1 MRKIDRSSLSLDHA
15 EDRGIIHR
23 DYIAHCHRW
32 SFALKQAIRV
42 LRRDGYLSVLDVG
55 CGKEVPFLKTLYV
68 NKACPDFY
76 MGVEYNKMDVDMIC
90 SYGPRINE
98 KVNDGTIRIL
108 EETNFALIGNV
119 NTYPEF
125 TRLAEL
131 RPFNLIISFEVLEH
145 MERSMSRMTL
155 KNINDLIQNPS
166 LTNKPIC
173 LVSTPVYDPYKG
185 MAANHIN
192 EMTRGELIYDIFL
205 AGMEVRAVYGTFMDQ
220 VALIN
225 ATDVDDPVRIVFD
238 QLKDYYDP
246 SLLAT
251 IFAPLYPQHAR
262 NNLWVLD
269 SIFDNVNTFDNTK
282 VQQRMKQGKYYR
294 ELVKVLKEEYDK
306 AEKSVAKM
314 PGLSEA
320 AKALTGLVLDSIAE
334 RETEC

>member
-1 MRKIDRSSLSLDHA
+1 MRTVDKTSLSLDKA
-15 EDRGIIHR
+15 EERGIIHR

-32 SFALKQAIRV
+32 TYAMKQAVKIKS
-42 LRRDGYLSVLDVG
+42 RDGYLSVLDIG

-68 NKACPDFY
+68 NKLCPDFY
-76 MGVEYNKMDVDMIC
+76 MGVEYNKMDTDEL
-90 SYGPRINE
+90 STFGPRINE
-98 KVNDGTIRIL
+98 KLNDGTIRIL
-108 EETNFALIGNV
+108 EQTNFALIGNV

-125 TRLAEL
+125 TQYKEL

-155 KNINDLIQNPS
+155 KNINDMIQNPS
-166 LTNKPIC
+166 LTSKPIC
-173 LVSTPVYDPYKG
+173 LVSTPVFDPYKG

-205 AGMEVRAVYGTFMDQ
+205 AGMEVRNVYGTFMDQ
-220 VALIN
+220 AGLMQ
-225 ATDVDDPVRIVFD
+225 ATEVDDPVRIVFE
-238 QLKDYYDP
+238 QLKGYYD
-246 SLLAT
+246 SNLLAT
-251 IFAPLYPQHAR
+251 IFAPLFPQHAR

-282 VQQRMKQGKYYR
+282 VQQKMKQGKYYR

-334 RETEC
+334 REEN